1 MASTNSEPT
10 AQAADQPQGG
20 AETVNDDGYSIEI
33 DRLHKSFTTP
43 DADLVVIDDV
53 SLRVPNGQ
61 FVSVVGPSGCGKT
74 TLLRC
79 VIGLETPNS
88 GEVRHLGHP
97 VAGPPSGMAVVFQDY
112 SRSLFPWMNVARN
125 LDLPLR
131 AIGVDKADRQE
142 RISEVLEMVGLG
154 GLGKRYPW
162 QLSGGMQQRI
172 AIARA
177 LVVRP
182 RTLVMD
188 EPFAAVDAQTRME
201 LQSLVLDLWTE
212 LEFTA
217 LFVTHDIDEAV
228 FLADRVVVMT
238 KAKIQDDMSVSVAR
252 PRDHHS
258 TKRDSGF
265 IELRDL
271 IYSKMT
277 SRSG

>member
-1 MASTNSEPT
+1 MVETDSGLA
-10 AQAADQPQGG
+10 AQAANRLQGG
-20 AETVNDDGYSIEI
+20 IATVNKVESSIEI
-33 DRLHKSFTTP
+33 DRLSKSFATA
-43 DADLVVIDDV
+43 DAALVVIDDV
-53 SLRVPNGQ
+53 SLRVPSGQ

-79 VIGLETPNS
+79 VVGLERPNG
-88 GEVRHLGHP
+88 GEVRHFGQA
-97 VAGPPSGMAVVFQDY
+97 VIGPPRGMAVVFQDY

-131 AIGVDKADRQE
+131 AIGVEKTDRQE
-142 RISEVLEMVGLG
+142 RISKVLDMVGLG

-182 RTLVMD
+182 QTLVMD

-212 LEFTA
+212 LKFSA

-228 FLADRVVVMT
+228 FLADRVVVMA
-238 KAKIQDDMSVSVAR
+238 KSKIQEDINVPVKR

-265 IELRDL
+265 VELRDH

-277 SRSG
+277 SRD

>member
-1 MASTNSEPT
+1 
-10 AQAADQPQGG
+10 
-20 AETVNDDGYSIEI
+20 
-33 DRLHKSFTTP
+33 
-43 DADLVVIDDV
+43 
-53 SLRVPNGQ
+53 
-61 FVSVVGPSGCGKT
+61 
-74 TLLRC
+74 
-79 VIGLETPNS
+79 
-88 GEVRHLGHP
+88 
-97 VAGPPSGMAVVFQDY
+97 
-112 SRSLFPWMNVARN
+112 
-125 LDLPLR
+125 
-131 AIGVDKADRQE
+131 
-142 RISEVLEMVGLG
+142 
-154 GLGKRYPW
+154 
-162 QLSGGMQQRI
+162 
-172 AIARA
+172 
-177 LVVRP
+177 
-182 RTLVMD
+182 
-188 EPFAAVDAQTRME
+188 ME

>member
-1 MASTNSEPT
+1 MT
-10 AQAADQPQGG
+10 ATDIGVTAKAADQIQGG
-20 AETVNDDGYSIEI
+20 AGTVDGNDFSIEI
-33 DRLHKSFTTP
+33 DRLYKSFTAR
-43 DADLVVIDDV
+43 DVDLLAIDDV
-53 SLRVPNGQ
+53 SLRVSNGQ

-79 VIGLETPNS
+79 VIGLESPTS
-88 GEVRHLGHP
+88 GTVRHLGQL
-97 VAGPPSGMAVVFQDY
+97 VVGPPRGMAVVFQDY
-112 SRSLFPWMNVARN
+112 SRSLFPWMTVARN

-131 AIGVDKADRQE
+131 AIGVDTAERQE

-212 LEFTA
+212 LKFSA

-228 FLADRVVVMT
+228 FLADRVVVM
-238 KAKIQDDMSVSVAR
+238 AKSKVQEDMTVPLAR

-258 TKRDSGF
+258 TKRDLGF
-265 IELRDL
+265 IELRDR
-271 IYSKMT
+271 IYSEMT
-277 SRSG
+277 SRG

>member
-88 GEVRHLGHP
+88 GEVRHLGRP